1 LKRIVRQLNVMA
13 TTIQNSRA
21 TSLPLAISFIA
32 GGLALVLATFMLTFA
47 MAAEPGE
54 MLTRNTVRLS
64 LAWYATALT
73 LMMRLAPDDWRAE
86 TRIGQVTRWCWTWSI
101 VCFWVHL
108 GVAFHF
114 YHGWSH
120 AHAFEH
126 TRQVSG
132 IGEGIYVSYL
142 FTWLWTGDMIWWWVR
157 PGSYA
162 ARSPWI
168 DRALHAFMLFIVF
181 NGMVVY
187 ESGLIR
193 WAGLAMFA
201 GLAAAWI
208 AARGRPKVRA
218 A

>member
-1 LKRIVRQLNVMA
+1 MA
-13 TTIQNSRA
+13 TTLPNSRA
-21 TSLPLAISFIA
+21 TSLPLAV
-32 GGLALVLATFMLTFA
+32 GLVVVGAALETATFWLTFA
-47 MAAEPGE
+47 LAAEPGE

-64 LAWYATALT
+64 LAWYAAALL
-73 LMMRLAPDDWRAE
+73 LMMRLSPADWRAE
-86 TRIGQVTRWCWTWSI
+86 TRIGQIARWCWTWSI

-114 YHGWSH
+114 YHDWSH

-126 TRQVSG
+126 TREVSG
-132 IGEGIYVSYL
+132 VGEGIYVSYL
-142 FTWLWTGDMIWWWVR
+142 FTWLWTGDMIWWWTR
-157 PGSYA
+157 PHGYA

-168 DRALHAFMLFIVF
+168 DRVLHAFMLFIVF

-201 GLAAAWI
+201 ALTVAWI
-208 AARGRPKVRA
+208 AERGWPKVRPA
-218 A
+218 

>member
-1 LKRIVRQLNVMA
+1 MA
-13 TTIQNSRA
+13 TSLSNSRA
-21 TSLPLAISFIA
+21 TSLPLAVSFVVV
-32 GGLALVLATFMLTFA
+32 GVVLVAATFLLTFA
-47 MAAEPGE
+47 LAAEPGE

-64 LAWYATALT
+64 LAWYAAALV
-73 LMMRLAPDDWRAE
+73 LMMRLAPEDWRAE
-86 TRIGQVTRWCWTWSI
+86 TRIGQITRWCWTWSI

-126 TRQVSG
+126 TREVSG
-132 IGEGIYVSYL
+132 VGEGIYVSYL
-142 FTWLWTGDMIWWWVR
+142 FTWLWTGDMLWWWAR
-157 PGSYA
+157 PNTYA

-168 DRALHAFMLFIVF
+168 DRVLHAFMLFIVF

-201 GLAAAWI
+201 GLATAWI
-208 AARGRPKVRA
+208 TTRGWPKVRTA
-218 A
+218 

>member
-1 LKRIVRQLNVMA
+1 MA
-13 TTIQNSRA
+13 TTVDNPGASV
-21 TSLPLAISFIA
+21 LPLTIGFVAV
-32 GGLALVLATFMLTFA
+32 GLALLTATFALTFMLQPD
-47 MAAEPGE
+47 PGE

-64 LAWYATALT
+64 LAWYAVALC
-73 LMMRLAPDDWRAE
+73 LMMRLGPADWRAA
-86 TRIGQVTRWCWTWSI
+86 TLLGKTARWCWTWSV

-142 FTWLWTGDMIWWWVR
+142 FTWLWTGDAAWWWVR
-157 PGSYA
+157 PDNYA
-162 ARSPWI
+162 SRWVWI
-168 DRALHAFMLFIVF
+168 DRVLHAFMLFIVF

-187 ESGLIR
+187 ESGSIR
-193 WAGLAMFA
+193 WAGLALFA
-201 GLAAAWI
+201 GLAAAWV
-208 AARGRPKVRA
+208 AVRGVPRVRPA
-218 A
+218 